1 MKPVRIAFHYACF
14 FTSLVVLTACSESNT
29 GKKPPPPPVPVTAV
43 KATEQDI
50 RVSLRVVGRAEAFA
64 SVILKSR
71 VDGQVSEVLF
81 TEGQHV
87 KQGDILIRLDP
98 NDFSARLRQ
107 AEASVAR
114 DESLAAKT
122 RADTQRYMA
131 LKDRNFV
138 SAEKVNEIRTNE
150 SAAAASLRASKA
162 AAELARLQL
171 SYATIRAPFDG
182 VVGARLVFPGSSVK
196 INDTTLAI
204 VNRVQPLLVSFSVP
218 ERYLPQLRTAR
229 GRGSSTL
236 DDLKIEIY
244 LPQDDSQRFTGK
256 VRFLDNA
263 VDSTTGTIQMKA
275 ELPNDDE
282 TLTPGQFLNV
292 TLLLRTLTKA
302 VAVPDEAIQPGA
314 SGDAVF
320 VVKDDGNVEVRQVE
334 IAASNGGMTAISKGL
349 HVGEM
354 VVTDGQLRLAPGT
367 KVIIKNADEPG
378 PAETSGK
385 RAGR

>member
-1 MKPVRIAFHYACF
+1 MKAVSITFRYAFLSAG
-14 FTSLVVLTACSESNT
+14 LVILTACSEGDT
-29 GKKPPPPPVPVTAV
+29 EKKPPPPVPVIAV

-50 RVSLRVVGRAEAFA
+50 PVGLRVVGRAEAFA

-71 VDGQVSEVLF
+71 IDGQVAEVLF

-98 NDFSARLRQ
+98 SDFSARLRQ

-196 INDTTLAI
+196 INDTTLAV
-204 VNRVQPLLVSFSVP
+204 VNRVRPLLVSFSVP
-218 ERYLPQLRTAR
+218 EKYLPQLRAALGHGTA
-229 GRGSSTL
+229 TL
-236 DDLKIEIY
+236 DGLRIEVNV
-244 LPQDDSQRFTGK
+244 PQNDSQRFVGR
-256 VRFLDNA
+256 VRFLDNT
-263 VDSTTGTIQMKA
+263 VDSATGTIQMKA

-292 TLLLRTLTKA
+292 TLLLQTLTKV
-302 VAVPDEAIQPGA
+302 VAVPDEAIQQGA
-314 SGDAVF
+314 SGNVVF
-320 VVKDDGNVEVRQVE
+320 VVKDDGSVEVRQVE
-334 IAASNGGMTAISKGL
+334 TAASDGGMTAIGKGL
-349 HVGEM
+349 NVGET

-367 KVIIKNADEPG
+367 RVIVRYADEPG
-378 PAETSGK
+378 SAEASGK
-385 RAGR
+385 PANH